1 VGAFASAAANC
12 WLAASSAFNVPAP
25 LLYAVAEVE
34 TGFNPYAIE
43 HPKNGTRSVGVMQI
57 NSIWFPT
64 LQRIGVSEQ
73 MLYDPCVNIHVG
85 AWILSM
91 EIARYGY
98 SWEAVGAY
106 NAGPYDARSHGWKV
120 RYYRTYA
127 EKVLGAWHRL
137 NRRSGLEPGAR

>member
-1 VGAFASAAANC
+1 MGVAVTAAANC
-12 WLAASSAFNVPAP
+12 WLAAASAFNVPAP

-34 TGFNPYAIE
+34 TGFDRYAVE
-43 HPKNGTRSVGVMQI
+43 YPRNGSRSVGVMQI
-57 NSIWFPT
+57 NSIWFPM
-64 LQRIGVSEQ
+64 LAKIGVTEET
-73 MLYDPCVNIHVG
+73 LYEPCVNIHVG

-98 SWEAVGAY
+98 SWEAIGAY
-106 NAGPYDARSHGWKV
+106 NAGPYDERSHRWKV

-137 NRRSGLEPGAR
+137 NRRCGLEPDAR